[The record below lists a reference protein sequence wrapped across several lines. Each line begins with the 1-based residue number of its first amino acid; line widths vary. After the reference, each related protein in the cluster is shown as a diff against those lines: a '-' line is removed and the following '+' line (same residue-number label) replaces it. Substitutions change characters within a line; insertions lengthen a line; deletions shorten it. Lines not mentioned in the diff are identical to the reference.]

1 MFARDRFR
9 TQEQEL
15 AELQLARLQT
25 TVARLYVRSPYYRQ
39 KLDRQGV
46 RPEHIRTL
54 EDIRLLPFTDKE
66 ELRENYPFGLMAAP
80 EEEIVRI
87 HASSGTTGKK
97 TVTGYTRRDID
108 DWANM
113 MARCLAMAGVTP
125 ADRVQI
131 TPGFGLWTAG
141 VGFQLGVERLGAMA
155 IPVGPVPVEQQ
166 LEAMVDFGATVVIG
180 TSSYGLL
187 LGEEIQRRGLRDQLR
202 LRVGIFGSERWSDK
216 MRGRIEELLGVETF
230 DIIGMTELYGPG
242 IGLDC
247 RYHQGIHYWA
257 EHFIFEIIDSVT
269 GQPCVPGET
278 GELVATTLTREGMP
292 LLRYRTRD
300 ITRLRPGPCSCGQ
313 NYPRID
319 RLLGR
324 TDDMI
329 KFRGVNIYPGQ
340 IDHVLSGFDGV
351 GSEYLIY
358 LDRVGGKDTMEVRV
372 EAVPDSGKDR
382 GQMAGELIEQVK
394 NRIGVTVQV
403 QILDYGQLP
412 RSAKKSKRVVDT
424 REAGL

>member
-66 ELRENYPFGLMAAP
+66 ELRENYPFGLVAAP

-97 TVTGYTRRDID
+97 TVTAYTKRDIE
-108 DWANM
+108 DWADM

-125 ADRVQI
+125 GDRVQI

-166 LEAMVDFGATVVIG
+166 LEAMVDYGTTVVIG

-187 LGEEIQRRGLRDQLR
+187 LGEEIQRRGLRDRLR
-202 LRVGIFGSERWSDK
+202 LKVGIFGSERWSDK
-216 MRGRIEELLGVETF
+216 MRSRIEELLGVETF

-242 IGLDC
+242 IGQDC

-257 EHFIFEIIDSVT
+257 EHFIFEIIDPAT
-269 GQPCVPGET
+269 GEPSAPGEM

-300 ITRLRPGPCSCGQ
+300 ITRLRPGPCSCGR

-319 RLLGR
+319 RILGR

-340 IDHVLSGFDGV
+340 IDHILSGLEGV

-372 EAVPDSGKDR
+372 EAVPDAGKNH
-382 GQMAGELIEQVK
+382 QEMAKELIEQIK
-394 NRIGVTVQV
+394 NRIGVTIQV
-403 QILDYGQLP
+403 QILNHGELP
-412 RSAKKSKRVVDT
+412 RSTKKSKRVVDT
-424 REAGL
+424 REASL